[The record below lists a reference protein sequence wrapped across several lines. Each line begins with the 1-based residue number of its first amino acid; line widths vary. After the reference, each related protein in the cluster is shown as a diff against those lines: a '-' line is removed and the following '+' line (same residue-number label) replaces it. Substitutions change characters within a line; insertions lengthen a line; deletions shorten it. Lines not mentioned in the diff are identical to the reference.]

1 MRSIPL
7 PSPPLTDGEIL
18 LRAWERRDVP
28 AITAACQD
36 PEIPRWTVV
45 PHHYTERHARDFV
58 SATAGDLKAG
68 RELALAIV
76 DAEDVVLG
84 ALGMSNFDWADM
96 KAEIGYWMASEAR
109 RRGIGAR
116 ATRMLAEWGVRTL
129 GLERI
134 ELLANPGNEGSQRLA
149 ERAGFT
155 REGLLRQYRRRHGIR
170 EDLVMFSLLREDLPP
185 SGAIAGEPP
194 GGRA

>member
-7 PSPPLTDGEIL
+7 PDPPLTDGDIR

-28 AITAACQD
+28 ALTAACQD

-45 PHHYTERHARDFV
+45 PHHYTERHARDFI
-58 SATAGDLKAG
+58 SGTAGDLKAG

-76 DAEDVVLG
+76 DGDGRVLG
-84 ALGMSNFDWADM
+84 ALGLSNFDWANL
-96 KAEIGYWMASEAR
+96 KAEVGYWMAPESR

-116 ATRMLAEWGVRTL
+116 AARMLAEWSIRTL

-134 ELLANPGNEGSQRLA
+134 ELLANPMNEASQRLA

-155 REGLLRQYRRRHGIR
+155 REGTLRGYRRRKGAR
-170 EDLVMFSLLREDLPP
+170 EDLVMFSLLGEDL
-185 SGAIAGEPP
+185 E
-194 GGRA
+194 